1 MLFTC
6 RCLPLIKDLTEGDD
20 VKEIDCDLCLLQVQD
35 AETSLYFAP
44 QTPSASCCSSPP
56 APLTWHPPPPHSHR
70 QTQDFRPRQVS
81 QGPAILSTE
90 HKLHLR
96 SEVPSSGSKGN
107 KSN

>member
-1 MLFTC
+1 M
-6 RCLPLIKDLTEGDD
+6 
-20 VKEIDCDLCLLQVQD
+20 KEIDCDLCLLQVQD

-56 APLTWHPPPPHSHR
+56 APLTLRPQPRRFRR
-70 QTQDFRPRQVS
+70 QTQGFQLHQVS

>member
-1 MLFTC
+1 M
-6 RCLPLIKDLTEGDD
+6 
-20 VKEIDCDLCLLQVQD
+20 KEIDCDLCLLQVQD

-56 APLTWHPPPPHSHR
+56 APLTWHPPPPRSHR